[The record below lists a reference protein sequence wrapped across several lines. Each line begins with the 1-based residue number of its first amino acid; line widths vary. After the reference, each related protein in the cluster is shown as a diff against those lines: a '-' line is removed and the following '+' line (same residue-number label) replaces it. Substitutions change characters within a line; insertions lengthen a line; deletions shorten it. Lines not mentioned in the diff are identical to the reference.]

1 MNKMLL
7 MTVAVCCVVLTSLA
21 DVTRVGVDFTR
32 AEGLVKPLDGV
43 CNSPLPFTQGKS
55 NVREL
60 TEMKELGSPFVRLH
74 DTGGPY
80 GRNTLVDIPNVFRDM
95 DADENDPAN
104 YDFAFTDAY
113 LEQLVKAGCTP
124 YYRLGVTIENY
135 YRIKAYR
142 IHPPKD
148 FAKYARV
155 CEHVVRHYTKGWANG
170 FRWKMP
176 YWEVWCEPENRQ
188 LWLGTRQQFFDLYAA
203 IAREIKA
210 HHPDVRIGG
219 YGACRFENFENL
231 DVNSDDCMSN
241 WLGWFEEFCD
251 YVTAEKTKAPLDF
264 FSWHLYR
271 PFPNRHVW
279 HAKDVRERLDRHGL
293 KDVESH
299 LTEWNIGGKFGIRA
313 QHSVT
318 GAVYVASGL
327 CAFQKA
333 PIDLATLY
341 DAGSG
346 NWGVVFDR
354 FGKPNTVYYSLQKF
368 RFMRDLG
375 TSYAVRDDEENLVYA
390 LAAGDGKDKA
400 VLLTNYS
407 FTDTRT
413 VRLDLVG
420 AKMSDF
426 TLYRLD
432 EAHPK
437 FPKIGPAG
445 DSNELVLPPLTA
457 IYLTT
462 EDQHERK

>member
-1 MNKMLL
+1 M
-7 MTVAVCCVVLTSLA
+7 
-21 DVTRVGVDFTR
+21 
-32 AEGLVKPLDGV
+32 
-43 CNSPLPFTQGKS
+43 
-55 NVREL
+55 
-60 TEMKELGSPFVRLH
+60 
-74 DTGGPY
+74 
-80 GRNTLVDIPNVFRDM
+80 
-95 DADENDPAN
+95 
-104 YDFAFTDAY
+104 
-113 LEQLVKAGCTP
+113 
-124 YYRLGVTIENY
+124 
-135 YRIKAYR
+135 
-142 IHPPKD
+142 
-148 FAKYARV
+148 
-155 CEHVVRHYTKGWANG
+155 
-170 FRWKMP
+170 
-176 YWEVWCEPENRQ
+176 
-188 LWLGTRQQFFDLYAA
+188 
-203 IAREIKA
+203 
-210 HHPDVRIGG
+210 
-219 YGACRFENFENL
+219 
-231 DVNSDDCMSN
+231 
-241 WLGWFEEFCD
+241 
-251 YVTAEKTKAPLDF
+251 
-264 FSWHLYR
+264 
-271 PFPNRHVW
+271 W